1 MYLKNMADFN
11 DFCKGDFTDD
21 LEFNF
26 SLAFN
31 IMQQK
36 NALMK
41 FQIIP
46 DLEGIPGTFY
56 EYTVKYNQHMDR
68 YY

>member
-1 MYLKNMADFN
+1 MYLKNMADFT
-11 DFCKGDFTDD
+11 DFCKSDFTDD
-21 LEFNF
+21 LEYNF

-31 IMQQK
+31 IIQHK
-36 NALMK
+36 NDLIK